1 MAKQSV
7 SVTAPG
13 ILEEMVERRAREMGG
28 SEYLVSA
35 RSGRVVT
42 YLELAL
48 RAKEWRGRLA
58 RLGVA
63 PGDRVG
69 LLIADP
75 VDFAT
80 TFIGLLAN
88 GVWVAPLDP
97 ALGDLSSQALDARLV
112 NLHLRGVVSDRDAP
126 ADVQLDWIALSPE
139 GTSFAST
146 VTLTFG
152 PVADNG
158 GIVLASSGTTGAPKV
173 VLLSNQQL
181 LHAAALIARHNELN
195 IASRGFNPLPLWH
208 INAEVVAVLSTLV
221 AGSSIVLDDHFHR
234 TDFWA
239 TVDRVEATWINAVPA
254 IIARLA
260 TLREGEV
267 VPSRVQFVRSASA
280 PLAPSVLDRFEKTTG
295 LSVIETYGMTEAAS
309 QICAN
314 PLAGPRKVGSVGRPV
329 GVELRIRPID
339 DGDGGG
345 GDDPVVGE
353 VEIRGPSVIERYESD
368 ALNDRFDEEGWLST
382 GDLGYLDSDGY
393 LFLVGRRD
401 DVINRSGEKIFP
413 REIEEVVLNV
423 KGVGNAAV
431 IAMADE
437 VFGQVPALYIQA
449 HSSVDPLIAGQLDA
463 LIRDVRD
470 AVTAAFDRSRR
481 PVEIV
486 IIEQMPLHATG
497 KIQKKSLTSEAV
509 VVIARADV
517 A

>member
-1 MAKQSV
+1 MANQSV
-7 SVTAPG
+7 GLTAPG
-13 ILEEMVERRAREMGG
+13 SLEEIVERRAREAGG
-28 SEYLVSA
+28 SECLISA
-35 RSGRVVT
+35 RLGRVVT

-48 RAKEWRGRLA
+48 RANEWRGRLA

-69 LLIADP
+69 LLITDP
-75 VDFAT
+75 VDFAM
-80 TFIGLLAN
+80 TFVSLLAN
-88 GVWVAPLDP
+88 GIWVAPLDP
-97 ALGDLSSQALDARLV
+97 ALGDMHGRALDARLTS
-112 NLHLRGVVSDRDAP
+112 LHLRGVVSDREAP
-126 ADVQLDWIALSPE
+126 EDVRLDWIALSPE
-139 GTSFAST
+139 GAPYSST
-146 VTLTFG
+146 VKLTFG
-152 PVADNG
+152 RVADSG

-173 VLLSNQQL
+173 VLLANRQI
-181 LHAAALIARHNELN
+181 LHAATLIARHNGLN
-195 IASRGFNPLPLWH
+195 ATSRGFNPLPLWH
-208 INAEVVAVLSTLV
+208 INAEVVAVLSSLV

-239 TVDRVEATWINAVPA
+239 TVDRVGATWINAVPA

-260 TLREGEV
+260 TLREGEA

-280 PLAPSVLDRFEKTTG
+280 PLAPSVLERFERATG
-295 LSVIETYGMTEAAS
+295 LAVIETYGMTEAAS

-314 PLAGPRKVGSVGRPV
+314 PLAGPRKVGSVGRPI
-329 GVELRIRPID
+329 GVELRIRPTD
-339 DGDGGG
+339 DGDDD

-353 VEIRGPSVIERYESD
+353 VEIRGPSVIEQYESD
-368 ALNDRFDEEGWLST
+368 ELNDRFDGEGWLRT
-382 GDLGYLDSDGY
+382 GDLGYLDADGY

-413 REIEEVVLNV
+413 REIEEVVLSL

-437 VFGQVPALYIQA
+437 VFGQVPVLYVQA
-449 HSSVDPLIAGQLDA
+449 HASVNLLVEGELDSLIGG
-463 LIRDVRD
+463 VRD
-470 AVTAAFDRSRR
+470 ALTATFDRSRR

-509 VVIARADV
+509 VVITRTDV
-517 A
+517 S